1 MAPLRVMGT
10 GVLQRPS
17 DDAANPRGAK
27 VPTGRRPCKE
37 KHRRYARSER
47 AVATD
52 LTRIGDKAR
61 QEPTLVFTT
70 LYHHITDVDNL
81 RACYDRL
88 PAHKAS
94 GVDGVTKAE
103 YGEHLEEHLRDLSAR
118 LKRQGYRPAPKRR
131 TYVPKAGSA
140 KGRPLGISNLEDK
153 IVEAATRRTLE
164 PIFEA
169 VFEDS
174 SYGYRP
180 GRSPQQ
186 CLDALGRTL
195 QQQRVAHVVEAD
207 IKSYFDTVNHAWLVR
222 FLRHRIGDE
231 RVIRLVIRM
240 LKSGILEDGLVQ
252 ATEQGTPQGSMLSP
266 LLSNI
271 YLHYVLDL
279 WFSRRVRPGCRGE
292 AYYFRFAD
300 DFLACFQYQ
309 GDVEWFRHRLEDRL
323 EGFGLTLAADK
334 TQGLEFGRFA
344 RANAYTRDEKPK
356 EFTFLGFTH
365 YGGKT
370 REGYYKVKRRTSR
383 KKLGQ
388 SLQRFTDWARRARS
402 VLRKGE
408 MFRLARAR
416 VVGHLRYYAITDNAK
431 RCRVYLRRA
440 ERILFT
446 WLNRKSQRP
455 AYTWSAFVHALQY
468 VGWPTSRIRIDL
480 NPCRRAEAR

>member
-1 MAPLRVMGT
+1 MSIPNNF
-10 GVLQRPS
+10 
-17 DDAANPRGAK
+17 D
-27 VPTGRRPCKE
+27 
-37 KHRRYARSER
+37 
-47 AVATD
+47 
-52 LTRIGDKAR
+52 
-61 QEPTLVFTT
+61 F
-70 LYHHITDVDNL
+70 HHGL
-81 RACYDRL
+81 
-88 PAHKAS
+88 
-94 GVDGVTKAE
+94 
-103 YGEHLEEHLRDLSAR
+103 
-118 LKRQGYRPAPKRR
+118 
-131 TYVPKAGSA
+131 
-140 KGRPLGISNLEDK
+140 
-153 IVEAATRRTLE
+153 
-164 PIFEA
+164 
-169 VFEDS
+169 
-174 SYGYRP
+174 
-180 GRSPQQ
+180 
-186 CLDALGRTL
+186 
-195 QQQRVAHVVEAD
+195 
-207 IKSYFDTVNHAWLVR
+207 
-222 FLRHRIGDE
+222 
-231 RVIRLVIRM
+231 
-240 LKSGILEDGLVQ
+240 LVQ

-309 GDVEWFRHRLEDRL
+309 GDAEWFRHRLEDRL

-344 RANAYTRDEKPK
+344 RANAYTRGEKPK

>member
-1 MAPLRVMGT
+1 
-10 GVLQRPS
+10 
-17 DDAANPRGAK
+17 
-27 VPTGRRPCKE
+27 
-37 KHRRYARSER
+37 
-47 AVATD
+47 VATD
-52 LTRIGDKAR
+52 LTRIGEKAR
-61 QEPTLVFTT
+61 QDPTLVFTT

-88 PAHKAS
+88 LAHKAS

-103 YGEHLEEHLRDLSAR
+103 YGEHLEDNLRDLSAR
-118 LKRQGYRPAPKRR
+118 LKRHGYRPAPKRR

-153 IVEAATRRTLE
+153 IVEAATKRTLE

-180 GRSPQQ
+180 GRSPHQ

-195 QQQRVAHVVEAD
+195 QQQRVARVVEAD
-207 IKSYFDTVNHAWLVR
+207 IKAFFDTVNHAWLIK

-231 RVIRLVIRM
+231 RVIRLITRM

-279 WFSRRVRPGCRGE
+279 WFSRRVRPACQGE

-300 DFLACFQYQ
+300 DFLACFQYTAEA
-309 GDVEWFRHRLEDRL
+309 DRFRQQLEDRL
-323 EGFGLTLAADK
+323 EGFGLTLAAEK
-334 TQGLEFGRFA
+334 TQCLEFGRFA
-344 RANAYTRDEKPK
+344 RANASTRGEKPK
-356 EFTFLGFTH
+356 EFTFLGLTH
-365 YGGKT
+365 YCGTT

-388 SLQRFTDWARRARS
+388 SVQRFTDWARRARG

-408 MFRLARAR
+408 MLRLARAR
-416 VVGHLRYYAITDNAK
+416 VVGHLRYYAITDNAA
-431 RCRVYLRRA
+431 CCQDYLRRT
-440 ERILFT
+440 ERILFK
-446 WLNRKSQRP
+446 WLNRKSQRR
-455 AYTWSAFVHALQY
+455 AYTWATFGQALAQ
-468 VGWPTSRIRIDL
+468 VDWPTARIRIDL

>member
-88 PAHKAS
+88 PAH
-94 GVDGVTKAE
+94 
-103 YGEHLEEHLRDLSAR
+103 
-118 LKRQGYRPAPKRR
+118 
-131 TYVPKAGSA
+131 
-140 KGRPLGISNLEDK
+140 
-153 IVEAATRRTLE
+153 
-164 PIFEA
+164 
-169 VFEDS
+169 
-174 SYGYRP
+174 
-180 GRSPQQ
+180 
-186 CLDALGRTL
+186 
-195 QQQRVAHVVEAD
+195 
-207 IKSYFDTVNHAWLVR
+207 
-222 FLRHRIGDE
+222 
-231 RVIRLVIRM
+231 
-240 LKSGILEDGLVQ
+240 
-252 ATEQGTPQGSMLSP
+252 
-266 LLSNI
+266 
-271 YLHYVLDL
+271 
-279 WFSRRVRPGCRGE
+279 
-292 AYYFRFAD
+292 
-300 DFLACFQYQ
+300 
-309 GDVEWFRHRLEDRL
+309 
-323 EGFGLTLAADK
+323 
-334 TQGLEFGRFA
+334 
-344 RANAYTRDEKPK
+344 
-356 EFTFLGFTH
+356 
-365 YGGKT
+365 GGKT